1 MFYNFATL
9 FTCLS
14 LITVS
19 IPVIPQPK
27 IAQIDE
33 SHIMTLSEIE
43 EELVLVGSEETESNE
58 FEQAVIDMQNDMDRI
73 EDITSSNIDWYIAY
87 KNVINKYSYIIDP
100 PETVYD
106 YFTDD
111 EIYLIQRVVETEC
124 FDGDFDS
131 KCHVANV
138 ILNRIE
144 DPDQRFGSTVE
155 KVVTSENQFAYGRK
169 IISDSTKLAV
179 EYAFEIVDT
188 TNGCIGFHSN
198 KKTKTF
204 NKWNYAFTDQIGH
217 HFYREEE
224 KN

>member
-14 LITVS
+14 LITVN
-19 IPVIPQPK
+19 IPVIPQQK

-43 EELVLVGSEETESNE
+43 EELTLVGSEETESNE
-58 FEQAVIDMQNDMDRI
+58 FEQAVIDMQNDLDRI
-73 EDITSSNIDWYIAY
+73 EDITSSNMDWYIAY
-87 KNVINKYSYIIDP
+87 KNVIDKYSKIIP
-100 PETVYD
+100 TPATVYD
-106 YFTDD
+106 FYTED

-124 FDGDFDS
+124 FDSDFDS

-155 KVVTSENQFAYGRK
+155 KVVTSENQF
-169 IISDSTKLAV
+169 L
-179 EYAFEIVDT
+179 
-188 TNGCIGFHSN
+188 HM
-198 KKTKTF
+198 
-204 NKWNYAFTDQIGH
+204 
-217 HFYREEE
+217 EE
-224 KN
+224 KLFLIVQNLQWSMHLKS

>member
-1 MFYNFATL
+1 MFYNFVTW

-14 LITVS
+14 LIIVN
-19 IPVIPQPK
+19 IPAIPQPK
-27 IAQIDE
+27 TAQMDE
-33 SHIMTLSEIE
+33 PHIMTLSEIE

-58 FEQAVIDMQNDMDRI
+58 FEQAVIDMQHDMDRI
-73 EDITSSNIDWYIAY
+73 EDITSSNMDWYITY
-87 KNVINKYSYIIDP
+87 KNVIEKYSYIIDP

-111 EIYLIQRVVETEC
+111 EINLIQRVVETEC

-138 ILNRIE
+138 VFNRIE
-144 DPDQRFGSTVE
+144 DPEQRFGSTVDA
-155 KVVTSENQFAYGRK
+155 VITSENQFAYGRN

-179 EYAFEIVDT
+179 EYAFEITDT
-188 TNGCIGFHSN
+188 TTGCIGFHSN

-204 NKWNYAFTDQIGH
+204 NKWSYVFTDQIGH
-217 HFYREEE
+217 HFYRE
-224 KN
+224 